1 VTSIRRTRIGSYE
14 LLDLIGTGGMG
25 QVYRATDTRLKRE
38 VAVKVLPAPLASDTE
53 RLDRLQREA
62 RILASL
68 NHVNIAH
75 VYGIEESEGSRAII
89 MELVDG
95 ETLADRIAHGAVP
108 LDEALSIGKQIAAGL
123 EAAHAQTVIHRDLKP
138 ANVKVRP
145 DSTVKLLDFGLAKTI
160 ETAKGAAELSELPT
174 LTMSAVTQV
183 GLVLGTAAY
192 MSPEQARGKAVD
204 RRTDVWA
211 FGCVLYEMLTGQR
224 AFPGETVSDTLAAVL
239 ERQPDWRRLPAATP
253 ARLRWLLRRCLEK
266 DPNRRL
272 HDMADARIELDE
284 MASNPAGADQ
294 DWSANAARRTPME
307 HAGWFAAAVCLGV
320 TIVALIFRA
329 SPSTPVTPG
338 EVPTYR
344 TSILLPEGVGLS
356 RFPAGRF
363 ALSPDR
369 QRIAFTG
376 TDASQRSQIWVRAL
390 DTTIAQ
396 PLAGT
401 DGAAFPFWSP
411 DSRFIAFMAQGKLKK
426 IPATGGPVTTLC
438 DAISNSS
445 GTWNRDD
452 VILFTPAGASPLY
465 RVSAFG
471 GTPTPAT
478 TLDAAS
484 GESQHWF
491 PFFLPDGRHFL
502 YFSLGTKAGG
512 AIDPRAVYVG
522 SLDPNEPRKLLVP
535 GGSNAQYADG
545 HLLFMQGRT
554 LMAQPFDTLRLEL
567 SGQAIPVAEQ
577 VQIPGAGDT
586 GTAGAFSVAETG
598 TIAYQTGLD
607 SVRSQL
613 AWFDRRGRQTAL
625 LGDQADYAEVGISP
639 DGQRAVVS
647 VLDPARGTRDLWL
660 YDIARGLRTRFT
672 TDAAD
677 EIAPVWS
684 ANPARIIF
692 ASGRKGGFDVYQ
704 KVPGESAENSVLED
718 TLGEF
723 PQSTSPG
730 GRFLLYVFG
739 SGTLRRSDLWVL
751 PLIGGSKPFAF
762 MGSPFTETQGQFS
775 PDGRWIAYSSN
786 ESGQLEIYV
795 APFPGPGGPWRV
807 SAAGGA
813 WPRWRSDGSEVFYV
827 DAANT
832 LNSAQ
837 VSSRGS
843 DFVVGP
849 VQPLFPVRLR
859 PQVRQDAFPYDVSP
873 DGQRFLVNSFVE
885 ETTSTA
891 ITLMVNWTGA
901 VLEDPRPVTSR

>member
-1 VTSIRRTRIGSYE
+1 VTPLRGSRIGSYE
-14 LLDLIGTGGMG
+14 LSALIGAGGMG
-25 QVYRATDTRLKRE
+25 EVYRATDTRLKRE
-38 VAVKVLPAPLASDTE
+38 VAVKVLPAALATDTE

-62 RILASL
+62 RVLASL
-68 NHVNIAH
+68 NHPNIAH
-75 VYGIEESEGSRAII
+75 VYGIEQSEGSIAII

-95 ETLADRIAHGAVP
+95 ETLADRIAHGAIPV
-108 LDEALSIGKQIAAGL
+108 DEALSIAKQIAWGL
-123 EAAHAQTVIHRDLKP
+123 EAAHAQTIVHRDLKP
-138 ANVKVRP
+138 ANVKVRS
-145 DSTVKLLDFGLAKTI
+145 DGTVKLLDFGLAKTI
-160 ETAKGAAELSELPT
+160 ETPKLFAELSESPT
-174 LTMSAVTQV
+174 LTISAVTQT

-204 RRTDVWA
+204 RRTDIWA
-211 FGCVLYEMLTGQR
+211 FGCVLYEMVSGQP
-224 AFPGETVSDTLAAVL
+224 AFRGETVSDTLAAVL
-239 ERQPDWRRLPAATP
+239 ERQPDWHTLPAATP

-266 DPNRRL
+266 DLNRRL
-272 HDMADARIELDE
+272 HDIADARIELDE
-284 MASNPAGADQ
+284 MSSNPGADE
-294 DWSANAARRTPME
+294 DSSVNTARRITRDYV
-307 HAGWFAAAVCLGV
+307 GWFAAAVCLAAL
-320 TIVALIFRA
+320 IVALIFRA
-329 SPSTPVTPG
+329 STPATPG
-338 EVPTYR
+338 NVPTYR
-344 TSILLPEGVGLS
+344 ASILLPDSVGLS

-363 ALSPDR
+363 ALSPDGR
-369 QRIAFTG
+369 RIAFTG

-401 DGAAFPFWSP
+401 EGAAFPFWSP

-426 IPATGGPVTTLC
+426 VAATGGPVTTLC
-438 DAISNSS
+438 DAASNSS

-465 RVSAFG
+465 RVSALG
-471 GTPTPAT
+471 GTPTAAT
-478 TLDAAS
+478 TLDTAS

-502 YFSLGTKAGG
+502 YFSLGTKTGG

-522 SLDPNEPRKLLVP
+522 SLDPNESSKQLVQ

-554 LMAQPFDTLRLEL
+554 LMAQPFDTARLEL
-567 SGQAIPVAEQ
+567 TGQAIPVAEQ

-586 GTAGAFSVAETG
+586 GTAGAFSVADSG

-613 AWFDRRGRQTAL
+613 GWFDRRGTQTSL
-625 LGDQADYAEVGISP
+625 LGDQADYSEVGISP

-660 YDIARGLRTRFT
+660 YDVARGLRTRFT
-672 TDAAD
+672 ADAAD
-677 EIAPVWS
+677 EIAPTWS
-684 ANPARIIF
+684 VNPARILF

-704 KVPGESAENSVLED
+704 KVPGGSTEGTVLEE

-723 PQSTSPG
+723 PQSTSPD

-739 SGTLRRSDLWVL
+739 SGTLRRSDLWVM
-751 PLIGGSKPFAF
+751 PLTGGGKPFAF
-762 MGSPFTETQGQFS
+762 MESPFSETQGQFS

-795 APFPGPGGPWRV
+795 AAFPGPGVPWRV
-807 SAAGGA
+807 SPAGGA
-813 WPRWRSDGSEVFYV
+813 WPRWRSDGTEIFFI
-827 DAANT
+827 DAENT

-837 VSSRGS
+837 VRSRGS
-843 DFVVGP
+843 DFVVGT

-859 PQVRQDAFPYDVSP
+859 PQVRQDAFPYDVSQ
-873 DGQRFLVNSFVE
+873 DGQRFLVNLFVE

-901 VLEDPRPVTSR
+901 VTSDRRAVD